1 MRAPWSTSNIKQQ
14 LKVRLDKSP
23 VRTRL
28 TILAVV
34 FGVSFVGLYTL
45 SATLAA
51 IISVPAEA
59 EQGAIAG
66 AAVQSADTSASGGQA
81 VKFGPIPTGNVPFDV
96 TPVVGGLDTPWSIA
110 FTSPTRFLVSER
122 PGRIRVV
129 ENGQLKPESLTT
141 VPTIEVNNGE
151 SGLMGIAIDPNY
163 ATNKLVYACYTY
175 ESGEGPEGVSAR
187 VVKFTDNGTSA
198 GTQQQILKISNSYWH
213 AGCRLAFGP
222 DKLLY
227 VTNGDSNEPDKAQ
240 EDDTLNGKILRINT
254 DGTPAA
260 GNPIAGNPMYSK
272 GHRNPQGISWQPGTN
287 QLFNSEHGPSATGEG
302 VLSRSGG
309 DEINRVVP
317 GGNYGWPLISHNE
330 TRSGMISSVAMY
342 DPAIAPSGI
351 LFYKGSLLPQFYG
364 KLLVA
369 ALGGEAL
376 HVLTFNST
384 NPAVVASKDT
394 VDEVNIGRVRDV
406 VQAPDGSIY
415 ISSSNKDGRG
425 SPSGNDDQV
434 YRLAPR

>member
-1 MRAPWSTSNIKQQ
+1 MKIPKAFREFKKQQSTS
-14 LKVRLDKSP
+14 LKA
-23 VRTRL
+23 
-28 TILAVV
+28 LAVV
-34 FGVSFVGLYTL
+34 
-45 SATLAA
+45 SATAILGLLTIVATKAA
-51 IISVPAEA
+51 VFNIPAEA

-66 AAVQSADTSASGGQA
+66 TASQSTDPKASGGKA
-81 VKFGPIPTGNVPFDV
+81 VKFGSIPTGNVPFAV

-122 PGRIRVV
+122 PGRIRIV
-129 ENGQLKPESLTT
+129 ENGQLKPNSLTT
-141 VPTIEVNNGE
+141 VPTIEVDNGE
-151 SGLMGIAIDPNY
+151 SGLMGIAVDPNY
-163 ATNKLVYACYTY
+163 ATNKFVYACYTY
-175 ESGEGPEGVSAR
+175 ESGQGADGVSAR
-187 VVKFTDNGTSA
+187 VIKFTDNGTTA
-198 GTQQQILKISNSYWH
+198 GTQQEILNISNSYWH

-222 DKLLY
+222 DKFLY

-240 EDDTLNGKILRINT
+240 DDDALNGKILRINT
-254 DGTPAA
+254 DGSAAA

-287 QLFNSEHGPSATGEG
+287 QLFNSEHGPSATGDG

-317 GGNYGWPLISHNE
+317 GGNYGWPLISHDE
-330 TRSGMISSVAMY
+330 TRTGMILSVAMY

-351 LFYKGSLLPQFYG
+351 LFYSGSLLPQFYG

-376 HVLTFNST
+376 HVLTFDSA
-384 NPAVVASKDT
+384 NPAVVSNRDT
-394 VDEVNIGRVRDV
+394 VDEVNIGRVREV
-406 VQAPDGSIY
+406 TQAPDGSIY
-415 ISSSNKDGRG
+415 ITSSNKDGRG